1 MTTSER
7 DYLDL
12 MARLLAAGDGRV
24 DRTGVGTLSL
34 FGTTLRFDLSDGAF
48 PALTTKRVYWKTAV
62 REMLWF
68 LRGETNIAG
77 LLADNVRIW
86 TDWPLSRYRKETG
99 EAIDQA
105 SFEARILDD
114 SDFAARW
121 GDLGPVYGRQ
131 WRRWSGPDGETHD
144 QIATLIAT
152 LRTNPASRRMLFHG
166 WNVAEIGAMTLPPC
180 HLLYQYHVSS
190 TGRLSCIL
198 YQRSA
203 DLLLGAPFN
212 FVGAAALQ
220 AMLAQ
225 QCDLGLG
232 ELVWMG
238 ADVHLYLNHLD
249 AAREQLGRAP
259 RALPRL
265 TLARR
270 AASIDDYLIEDFT
283 VEGYDPHPPIRAEVA
298 V

>member
-1 MTTSER
+1 MRTPEL

-12 MARLLAAGDGRV
+12 MARVIETGDRRL
-24 DRTGVGTLSL
+24 DRTGVGTLSI
-34 FGTTLRFDLSDGAF
+34 FGTVLRFDLSDGAF

-62 REMLWF
+62 KEMLWF
-68 LRGETNIAG
+68 LRGVTDLRS
-77 LLADNVRIW
+77 LLAENVRIW
-86 TDWPLSRYRKETG
+86 TDWPLDRYRKSTG
-99 EAIDQA
+99 EAISQEA
-105 SFEARILDD
+105 FEARVVDD
-114 SDFAARW
+114 PDFAAQW
-121 GDLGPVYGRQ
+121 GDLGPIYGRQ
-131 WRRWSGPDGETHD
+131 WRRWTGPDGRVHD
-144 QIATLIAT
+144 QIATLIDT
-152 LRTNPASRRMLFHG
+152 LKTNPASRRMLFHG
-166 WNVAEIGAMTLPPC
+166 WNVAEVGAMALPPC
-180 HLLYQYHVSS
+180 HLLYQYHVSG

-198 YQRSA
+198 YQRSC

-225 QCDLGLG
+225 QCGLDLG

-249 AAREQLGRAP
+249 AARAQMSRAP

-270 AASIDDYLIEDFT
+270 PASIDDYAIEDFI
-283 VEGYDPHPPIRAEVA
+283 VDGYDPHPPIKADVA